1 MIMKAHMCFRGGVT
15 GVDACRGGWVAVEL
29 GGAEG
34 AAVVRVGA
42 SLASLLTGRRGGGIV
57 AIDMPLGLVESGWR
71 EADLLARGLLGP
83 RRSSAFAIPPR
94 AVWAE
99 PSYAAAR
106 RRCRELTGKG
116 FSAQTWGLRVKL
128 LEANA
133 YREACGHP
141 LYEVHPE
148 LAFGAM
154 AGGAGLRESKHTA
167 AGRDLRG
174 ELLAAAGIAVP
185 AVPASLLGD
194 VLDAAAVAWSARRI
208 AAGRAVTIPARPQ
221 TDDQGREIV
230 IRY

>member
-1 MIMKAHMCFRGGVT
+1 MITNAGTSIRVT
-15 GVDACRGGWVAVEL
+15 GVDACRGGWVAVEFDRP
-29 GGAEG
+29 GV
-34 AAVVRVGA
+34 AAVRVAA
-42 SLASLLTGRRGGGIV
+42 SLASLLPRCDPSLVV
-57 AIDMPLGLVESGWR
+57 AIDMPLGLAESGWR

-83 RRSSAFAIPPR
+83 RRSSVFAIPPR

-99 PSYAAAR
+99 PDYAAAS

-133 YREACGHP
+133 YRETCRHR

-148 LAFGAM
+148 LSFGAM
-154 AGGAGLRESKHTA
+154 AGGPLWESKHTA
-167 AGRDLRG
+167 AGRGLRRDL
-174 ELLAAAGIAVP
+174 LDAAGIAVP
-185 AVPASLLGD
+185 AVPAGLLGD

-208 AAGRAVTIPARPQ
+208 AAGRAVTIPGRPQ
-221 TDDQGREIV
+221 ADARGREIA